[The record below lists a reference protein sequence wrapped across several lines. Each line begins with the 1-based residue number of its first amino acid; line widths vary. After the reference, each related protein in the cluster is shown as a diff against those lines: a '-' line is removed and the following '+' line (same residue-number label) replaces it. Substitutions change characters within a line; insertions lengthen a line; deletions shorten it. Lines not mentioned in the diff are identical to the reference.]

1 MDSRVSRHHAVIPVS
16 VAKQHVMQLISK
28 WFIDPEN
35 YKRMIWSRL
44 SHYWKDKFNNEM
56 FWAKPQLQFVA
67 LFFFNILRL
76 KLESQSRFLTVYWN
90 TYTSPLE
97 VKKNPTA
104 KIEYNCNG
112 VITEAREQ
120 MPLSASA
127 VLVTRWKSPGSLSW
141 VICNGASWNNQLFSS
156 QHHLRR
162 KWLLQNSSY
171 LG

>member
-1 MDSRVSRHHAVIPVS
+1 MDSRVSRYHAVIPVS
-16 VAKQHVMQLISK
+16 VAKQHVMQLVSK
-28 WFIDPEN
+28 WFIDREN

-67 LFFFNILRL
+67 LFFLNILRL
-76 KLESQSRFLTVYWN
+76 KLESLTLFNGILKYVHLTFGSRKRT
-90 TYTSPLE
+90 
-97 VKKNPTA
+97 PTA
-104 KIEYNCNG
+104 KTEYNCNG

-162 KWLLQNSSY
+162 KWLLQNSS
-171 LG
+171 